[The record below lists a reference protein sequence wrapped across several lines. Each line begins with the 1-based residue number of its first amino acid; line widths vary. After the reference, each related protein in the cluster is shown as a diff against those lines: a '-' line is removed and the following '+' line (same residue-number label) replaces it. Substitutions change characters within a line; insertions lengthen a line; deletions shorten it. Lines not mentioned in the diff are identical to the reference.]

1 MKKIELLAP
10 VGSLANLKA
19 AVASGADAVYLGM
32 LRFGARTHARNFSRD
47 YLKKAIEI
55 CKSNNV
61 KLFLTMNTLVKNKEL
76 HDFFKQLEFAY
87 VAGIDAVIIQDPS
100 FIALIKHSF
109 PGLKIHMSTQTGVLN
124 SNHAN
129 LFKQAN
135 RINLARELSKQNIES
150 VRKNFNKELEI
161 FVHGALCVSIS
172 GSCLF
177 SGLLGGR
184 SGNRGKCAQP
194 CRKLY
199 GENYYLSTKELSLI
213 EKLPKII
220 QSGIDSIKIEGRMR
234 TPYYVATTTEVYRDA
249 IDSYYS
255 GNFKITPEILDKLKT
270 AFSRDF
276 TEGAYSSEDVFN
288 RKSATGSSDIQEKT
302 YEVKT
307 SEIHLGFRKSNLKLP
322 KIQEKSAKQKQLLV
336 RVYNNQDAILA
347 CENGADIVYLD
358 LFHKDFEKIKK
369 QISCPLYAVTPRIM
383 FDEDISEIQN
393 KIKILQPEGLLAGNS
408 GILNFN
414 LTIPIHLDY
423 NSNCFN
429 DYNLGYLE
437 SLNALP
443 IISPELSTKEQI
455 DFKNKN
461 FITFVHG
468 KIRLMT
474 LAHKLDK
481 KAITDEKGFT
491 FYINQ
496 IKNGSEILN
505 EKELG
510 LFNKAKNLSRAG
522 ITNFYVDTD
531 KKVGEITNIY
541 RQILDGKT
549 IDVSKIKKDY
559 VLGWSD
565 KGVL

>member
-1 MKKIELLAP
+1 MKKIELLVP

-19 AVASGADAVYLGM
+19 AVVSGADAVYLGM

-61 KLFLTMNTLVKNKEL
+61 KIFLTMNTLVKNKEL
-76 HDFFKQLEFAY
+76 YDFFKQLEFAY

-100 FIALIKHSF
+100 FMNIIKHSF

-150 VRKNFNKELEI
+150 IRKNFNKELEI

-220 QSGIDSIKIEGRMR
+220 QSNIDSIKIEGRMR
-234 TPYYVATTTEVYRDA
+234 TPYYVATTTSVYRNA

-255 GNFKITPEILDKLKT
+255 GNFKITQEVLDKLKT

-276 TEGAYSSEDVFN
+276 TEGGYSSESVFN
-288 RKSATGSSDIQEKT
+288 RKTAEGSSDIQEQT

-307 SEIHLGFRKSNLKLP
+307 KEIHLGFREANIALP
-322 KIQEKSAKQKQLLV
+322 KIKETPAKQKQLLV
-336 RVYNNQDAILA
+336 RVYSKQDAIAA
-347 CENGADIVYLD
+347 CENGADIIYLD
-358 LFHKDFEKIKK
+358 LFHKDFQEIKK
-369 QISCPLYAVTPRIM
+369 QINCSLYAVTPRIM
-383 FDEDISEIQN
+383 LDSDISEIT
-393 KIKILQPEGLLAGNS
+393 KEIKEKNPEGLLAGNL
-408 GILNFN
+408 GILNLN
-414 LTIPIHLDY
+414 LKLPIHLDY

-429 DYNLGYLE
+429 DYSLQYLE

-455 DFKNKN
+455 EFKNKN

-481 KAITDEKGFT
+481 KSITDEKGFT

-510 LFNKAKNLSRAG
+510 LFNKAKNLLRAG
-522 ITNFYVDTD
+522 ITRFYIDTETN
-531 KKVGEITNIY
+531 VGEVTNIY

-549 IDVSKIKKDY
+549 IDVSKLKQDY